1 MKKYILLTLL
11 FSLNV
16 LAAPN
21 SIIAIVNDDV
31 ITFNSISNDIKEE
44 TTKEQKLALVNRQ
57 IDLNLQLQKIKELGI
72 RPKKSSINTALNNV
86 AVQNNITF
94 AKLKSLKEFD
104 QITKNINNQL
114 SLRGLKQF
122 VLKDNKIEL
131 SKNEINTALLKN
143 PGNGKLDDQIR
154 IAQIAISSIDR
165 TDSMIQSEDELIQNF
180 LLDLVNKINNGESF
194 SALAKLYSQDPSYKD
209 GGESAWLNEDKLP
222 EVFKHNL
229 SKLKAGELS
238 APFKAGQGW
247 RIIKII
253 DKRKVDNNLALIKL
267 TLMRNKQ
274 DAYFN
279 NWVKKL
285 RDKAYIEI
293 FEHKL

>member
-11 FSLNV
+11 FSLNA

-31 ITFNSISNDIKEE
+31 ITFNSISNEIKKE
-44 TTKEQKLALVNRQ
+44 TTKEQKLALVNEQ

-72 RPKKSSINTALNNV
+72 KPNKSSINTALNNV

-94 AKLKSLKEFD
+94 AKLKSLAEFD

-253 DKRKVDNNLALIKL
+253 DKRKVDNNLALIKH

-274 DAYFN
+274 NAYFN

>member
-94 AKLKSLKEFD
+94 AKLKSLAEFD

-209 GGESAWLNEDKLP
+209 GGESTWLNEDKLP

-229 SKLKAGELS
+229 SKLKPGELS

-253 DKRKVDNNLALIKL
+253 DKRKVDNNLALIKH

-274 DAYFN
+274 NAYFN

>member
-72 RPKKSSINTALNNV
+72 KPNKSSINTALNNV

-94 AKLKSLKEFD
+94 AKLKSLAEFD

-229 SKLKAGELS
+229 SKSKPGELS

-253 DKRKVDNNLALIKL
+253 DKRKVDNNLALIKH

-274 DAYFN
+274 NAYFN

>member
-11 FSLNV
+11 FSLNA

-31 ITFNSISNDIKEE
+31 ITFNSISNEIKKE
-44 TTKEQKLALVNRQ
+44 TTKEQKLALVNEQ

-72 RPKKSSINTALNNV
+72 KPNKSSINTALNNV

-94 AKLKSLKEFD
+94 AKLKSLTEFD

-229 SKLKAGELS
+229 SKLKPGELS

-253 DKRKVDNNLALIKL
+253 DKRKVDNNLALIKH

-274 DAYFN
+274 NAYFN

>member
-94 AKLKSLKEFD
+94 AKLKSLTEFD

-165 TDSMIQSEDELIQNF
+165 TDSMIQSEDELIQ
-180 LLDLVNKINNGESF
+180 
-194 SALAKLYSQDPSYKD
+194 
-209 GGESAWLNEDKLP
+209 
-222 EVFKHNL
+222 
-229 SKLKAGELS
+229 
-238 APFKAGQGW
+238 
-247 RIIKII
+247 
-253 DKRKVDNNLALIKL
+253 
-267 TLMRNKQ
+267 
-274 DAYFN
+274 
-279 NWVKKL
+279 
-285 RDKAYIEI
+285 
-293 FEHKL
+293 

>member
-94 AKLKSLKEFD
+94 AKLKSLSEFD

-247 RIIKII
+247 RIIKVI

>member
-11 FSLNV
+11 FSLNA

-31 ITFNSISNDIKEE
+31 ITFNSISNEIKKE
-44 TTKEQKLALVNRQ
+44 TTKEQKLALVNEQ

-72 RPKKSSINTALNNV
+72 KPNKSSINTALNNV

-94 AKLKSLKEFD
+94 AKLKSLTEFD

>member
-11 FSLNV
+11 FSLNA

-31 ITFNSISNDIKEE
+31 ITFNSISNEIKKE
-44 TTKEQKLALVNRQ
+44 TTKEQKLALVNEQ

-72 RPKKSSINTALNNV
+72 KPNKSSINTALNNV

-94 AKLKSLKEFD
+94 AKLKSLAEFD

-229 SKLKAGELS
+229 SKLKPGELS

-253 DKRKVDNNLALIKL
+253 DKRKVDNNLALIKH

-274 DAYFN
+274 NAYFN

>member
-94 AKLKSLKEFD
+94 AKLKSLTEFD

>member
-11 FSLNV
+11 FSLNA

-31 ITFNSISNDIKEE
+31 ITFNSISNEIKKE

-72 RPKKSSINTALNNV
+72 KPNKSSINTALNNV

-94 AKLKSLKEFD
+94 AKLKSLAEFD

-229 SKLKAGELS
+229 SKLKPGELS

-253 DKRKVDNNLALIKL
+253 DKRKVDNNLALIKH

-274 DAYFN
+274 NAYFN